1 MMTYVDAETVRATL
15 TPDAAVEAIRETLRR
30 GFDPADDIPR
40 QLLPIPGGEL
50 LVMPSATQQA
60 TGIKVLTV
68 GPDAPNRTVPRI
80 QGQYLLFDAETLSPR
95 MMLDGIALTSL
106 RTPAVSFAP
115 IAPLLTESA
124 EPLAVVIVGT
134 GAQGVAH
141 EATLRDLLGGRR
153 EVAITYVGR
162 TRPNW
167 CERWAETGTDEARA
181 AIEASD
187 LIVCASTAK
196 APVLENDWVKPD
208 AVVIALGSHDPA
220 ERELP
225 SDLMVR
231 AQIVVEEV
239 DTAFRSGGDI
249 VMAAA
254 DGSITRENLIP
265 MRAVI
270 RGEHELHRDSPIVV
284 KTTGMSWEDLA
295 LATAIANLLDNEM
308 AEDVEAY
315 DIAKAD
321 DDGTRVSH
329 DEVTTYELSE

>member
-1 MMTYVDAETVRATL
+1 MMTYVDANTVRATL
-15 TPDAAVEAIRETLRR
+15 TEDAAVEAIRQTLQK

-50 LVMPSATQQA
+50 LVMPSATEQA

-68 GPDAPNRTVPRI
+68 GPDDPKRTVPRI

-115 IAPLLTESA
+115 IAPLLTASA
-124 EPLAVVIVGT
+124 EPLNVVIVGT

-141 EATLRDLLGGRR
+141 EATLRAVLGETR
-153 EVAITYVGR
+153 ESCITYVSR
-162 TRPNW
+162 TRPDW

-181 AIEASD
+181 AIAAST

-196 APVLENDWVKPD
+196 TPVLDDEWVRPD

-225 SDLMVR
+225 SALMAR
-231 AQIVVEEV
+231 AQIVVEDV

-254 DGSITRENLIP
+254 DGSITRDDLIP

-270 RGEHELHRDSPIVV
+270 RGEHELHRDTPIVV

-295 LATAIANLLDNEM
+295 LATAIATLLDEM
-308 AEDVEAY
+308 V
-315 DIAKAD
+315 
-321 DDGTRVSH
+321 
-329 DEVTTYELSE
+329 

>member
-1 MMTYVDAETVRATL
+1 MMTYVDADTVRATL
-15 TPDAAVEAIRETLRR
+15 TPDAAVEAIRDTLLK

-50 LVMPSATQQA
+50 LVMPSATEQA

-68 GPDAPNRTVPRI
+68 GPDDPSRTVPRI
-80 QGQYLLFDAETLSPR
+80 QGQYLLFDPDTLSPS

-115 IAPLLTESA
+115 VAPLLAAHT
-124 EPLAVVIVGT
+124 EPLHVVIVGT

-141 EATLRDLLGGRR
+141 EATLRAVLGDRR
-153 EVAITYVGR
+153 EAEITYVSR
-162 TRPNW
+162 TRPDW
-167 CERWAETGTDEARA
+167 CERWAETGSDDARV
-181 AIEASD
+181 AIAASD
-187 LIVCASTAK
+187 LVVCASTAK
-196 APVLENDWVKPD
+196 APVLKDDWVKQD

-225 SDLMVR
+225 SALMAR

-249 VMAAA
+249 VMAAG
-254 DGSITRENLIP
+254 DGSITRADLIP

-270 RGEHELHRDSPIVV
+270 RGEHELHRDAPIVV

-295 LATAIANLLDNEM
+295 LATAISNLLGGGN
-308 AEDVEAY
+308 AESDA
-315 DIAKAD
+315 
-321 DDGTRVSH
+321 T
-329 DEVTTYELSE
+329 

>member
-1 MMTYVDAETVRATL
+1 MMTYVDADTVRATL
-15 TPDAAVEAIRETLRR
+15 TEDAAVEAIRDTLLK

-50 LVMPSATQQA
+50 LVMPSATEQA

-68 GPDAPNRTVPRI
+68 GPDDPKRTVPRI

-115 IAPLLTESA
+115 IAPLLTASA
-124 EPLAVVIVGT
+124 ELLNVVIVGT

-141 EATLRDLLGGRR
+141 EATLRAVLGDRR
-153 EVAITYVGR
+153 HAEVTYVSR
-162 TRPNW
+162 TRPDW
-167 CERWAETGTDEARA
+167 CERWAETDTDDARTAIA
-181 AIEASD
+181 ASG

-196 APVLENDWVKPD
+196 TPVLNDEWVRPD
-208 AVVIALGSHDPA
+208 AVVVALGSHDPA

-225 SDLMVR
+225 SALMAR
-231 AQIVVEEV
+231 AQIVVEDV

-254 DGSITRENLIP
+254 DDSITRDDLIP

-270 RGEHELHRDSPIVV
+270 RGEHELHRDTPIVV

-295 LATAIANLLDNEM
+295 LATAIATLLDEM
-308 AEDVEAY
+308 V
-315 DIAKAD
+315 
-321 DDGTRVSH
+321 
-329 DEVTTYELSE
+329 

>member
-1 MMTYVDAETVRATL
+1 MMTYVDADTVRATL
-15 TPDAAVEAIRETLRR
+15 TEDAAVAAIRDTLLQ

-50 LVMPSATQQA
+50 LVMPSATEQA

-68 GPDAPNRTVPRI
+68 GPDDPSRTVPRI
-80 QGQYLLFDAETLSPR
+80 QGQYLLFHPETLSPH

-115 IAPLLTESA
+115 VAPLLTASA
-124 EPLAVVIVGT
+124 EPLTVVIVGT

-141 EATLRDLLGGRR
+141 ESTLRAVLGGQR
-153 EVAITYVGR
+153 EAVVTYVSR
-162 TRPNW
+162 TQPDW
-167 CERWAETGTDEARA
+167 CERWAATGSDQARA
-181 AIEASD
+181 AIAASD

-196 APVLENDWVKPD
+196 TPVLDDDGVSPD

-225 SDLMVR
+225 SALMRR
-231 AQIVVEEV
+231 AQIVVEDV
-239 DTAFRSGGDI
+239 DTAYRSGGDI

-254 DGSITRENLIP
+254 DGSITRGDLIP

-270 RGEHELHRDSPIVV
+270 RGEHELHRNAPIVV

-295 LATAIANLLDNEM
+295 LATAIANLLDE
-308 AEDVEAY
+308 
-315 DIAKAD
+315 
-321 DDGTRVSH
+321 
-329 DEVTTYELSE
+329 

>member
-1 MMTYVDAETVRATL
+1 MMTYVDADTVRATL
-15 TPDAAVEAIRETLRR
+15 TEDAAVAAIRETLLQ

-50 LVMPSATQQA
+50 LVMPSATEQA

-68 GPDAPNRTVPRI
+68 GPDDPSRTVPRI
-80 QGQYLLFDAETLSPR
+80 QGQYLLFHPETLSPH

-115 IAPLLTESA
+115 VAPLLTASA
-124 EPLAVVIVGT
+124 EPLNVVIVGT

-141 EATLRDLLGGRR
+141 ESTLRAVLGEQR
-153 EVAITYVGR
+153 EAAVTYVSR
-162 TRPNW
+162 TRPDW
-167 CERWAETGTDEARA
+167 CERWVATGSDEARA
-181 AIEASD
+181 ALAASD

-196 APVLENDWVKPD
+196 TPVLDDDGVKPD

-225 SDLMVR
+225 SALMRR

-239 DTAFRSGGDI
+239 DTAYRSGGDI
-249 VMAAA
+249 VMAADEGA
-254 DGSITRENLIP
+254 ITREDLIP
-265 MRAVI
+265 MRAVV
-270 RGEHELHRDSPIVV
+270 RGEHELHRDAPIVV

-295 LATAIANLLDNEM
+295 LATAIANLLDE
-308 AEDVEAY
+308 
-315 DIAKAD
+315 
-321 DDGTRVSH
+321 
-329 DEVTTYELSE
+329 

>member
-1 MMTYVDAETVRATL
+1 MHDLTYVDADTVRKTL
-15 TPDAAVEAIRETLRR
+15 SPDAAVEAIRETLR

-50 LVMPSATQQA
+50 LVMPSATEQA

-68 GPDAPNRTVPRI
+68 GPDDPGRTVPRI
-80 QGQYLLFDAETLSPR
+80 QGQYLLFDPETLSPR

-115 IAPLLTESA
+115 VAPLLTASA
-124 EPLAVVIVGT
+124 EPLNVVIVGT

-141 EATLRDLLGGRR
+141 EATLRAVLGDVR
-153 EVAITYVGR
+153 EATVTYVSR
-162 TRPNW
+162 TQPEW
-167 CERWAETGTDEARA
+167 CENWAQTGSAEARDALA
-181 AIEASD
+181 ASG

-196 APVLENDWVKPD
+196 TPVLDNEWVKPD

-225 SDLMVR
+225 SDLMR
-231 AQIVVEEV
+231 RSQIVVEEV
-239 DTAFRSGGDI
+239 DTAYRSGGDI
-249 VMAAA
+249 VMAAEEGA
-254 DGSITRENLIP
+254 ITRDDLIP

-270 RGEHELHRDSPIVV
+270 RSERELRRDAPVVV

-295 LATAIANLLDNEM
+295 LATAIATLL
-308 AEDVEAY
+308 
-315 DIAKAD
+315 
-321 DDGTRVSH
+321 G
-329 DEVTTYELSE
+329 